1 MTVFDYIVEQLLEI
15 VRLAIYRYAG
25 RAAPAKKSRS
35 RETAVE
41 AEAPRRVEK
50 KKKAAR
56 RRRAG
61 WNNLLLWVAIIV
73 IGGLVYRRMTQRRS
87 Q

>member
-1 MTVFDYIVEQLLEI
+1 MSVFDYIIEQLLEI
-15 VRLAIYRYAG
+15 LRLSIYRYAG
-25 RAAPAKKSRS
+25 RAAPARKGRG
-35 RETAVE
+35 REQAVE

-56 RRRAG
+56 RRKSG

-73 IGGLVYRRMTQRRS
+73 IGGIVYRRLMQRRS
-87 Q
+87 